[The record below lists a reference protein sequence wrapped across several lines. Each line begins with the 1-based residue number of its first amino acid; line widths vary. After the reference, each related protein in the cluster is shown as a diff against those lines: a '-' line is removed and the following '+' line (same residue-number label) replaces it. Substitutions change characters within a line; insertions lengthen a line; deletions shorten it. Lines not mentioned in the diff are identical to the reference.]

1 MKNFG
6 RFLLAFS
13 ILSSLLV
20 TRGMAFDRIPLFEN
34 MTNSG

>member
-1 MKNFG
+1 MRNFSK
-6 RFLLAFS
+6 FLLAFS

-20 TRGMAFDRIPLFEN
+20 TGGMAFDRIPLFEN

>member
-1 MKNFG
+1 MKNIAK
-6 RFLLAFS
+6 FLLAFS

-20 TRGMAFDRIPLFEN
+20 TGGMAFDRIPLFEN